1 MCFCY
6 ILTHSC
12 FGWYCVWSVFWLWQR
27 VTCHTV
33 HRCLHDKLNPR
44 VFKLG
49 HMLLLFLA
57 VWGTSLCPVSK
68 WVRFTHTLMDCV
80 WVLPSPAPLNLLAI
94 TCCLFLWLFWMK
106 WHEMSRQFSFLHW
119 EHFQW
124 REFLTQPSYHVLC
137 LIYKVLSVNADRFT
151 RCCVWM
157 LTVGLLLSLHFHS
170 SKISSCLLV
179 TLHLG
184 DPRSWTLTLCTDSVL

>member
-12 FGWYCVWSVFWLWQR
+12 FGWYCVWSVSWLWQR

-44 VFKLG
+44 MFKLG

-80 WVLPSPAPLNLLAI
+80 SSSLPCSPQSSCNRMLFIFVAILNEVAWNVKAVFISALGTFPMKRISDATQLPCFVSDLQSVECECWPLYTLL
-94 TCCLFLWLFWMK
+94 C
-106 WHEMSRQFSFLHW
+106 
-119 EHFQW
+119 
-124 REFLTQPSYHVLC
+124 
-137 LIYKVLSVNADRFT
+137 VNADCGT
-151 RCCVWM
+151 
-157 LTVGLLLSLHFHS
+157 TS
-170 SKISSCLLV
+170 
-179 TLHLG
+179 
-184 DPRSWTLTLCTDSVL
+184 